1 MTKITKRD
9 IFSVI
14 LAAAENENIVIEGET
29 EVTLTDIV
37 TEMEKQIASLDKKA
51 ETAKAKA
58 AEKKAAGDELRER
71 VFAVVGFEPMTIA
84 EVTEAL
90 GDEEVSANK
99 VTYRLNALVEAGM
112 LEKGEAKVAGSDG
125 KSRTV
130 KTFVR
135 IAE

>member
-9 IFSVI
+9 IFNAI
-14 LAAAENENIVIEGET
+14 LFAAENDGLVLGET
-29 EVTLTDIV
+29 EVSMEDVIA
-37 TEMEKQIASLDKKA
+37 EMEKQIASLDKKA

-90 GDEEVSANK
+90 GDPEVSANK
-99 VTYRLNALVEAGM
+99 VTYRLNALAEAG
-112 LEKGEAKVAGSDG
+112 LVEKGEAKVAGSDG